1 MNNVTTIDFKELNS
15 LKNRS
20 SVRSAFENIS
30 NADIIRVDFKGIE
43 FLSRTAA
50 HELLKIKE
58 FLISQ
63 KTDVSFLNL
72 GEQANKMLALVEASY
87 TKSKNADFRF
97 VKWLSFQDES
107 KYNEYLLSIQ

>member
-20 SVRSAFENIS
+20 AVRSAFENIS

-63 KTDVSFLNL
+63 KMDVSFLNL
-72 GEQANKMLALVEASY
+72 GDQANKMLALVEASY

-97 VKWLSFQDES
+97 VKWLTFQSEDQ
-107 KYNEYLLSIQ
+107 YNEYLLKIQ

>member
-1 MNNVTTIDFKELNS
+1 MNNITTIDFKEFNS

-72 GEQANKMLALVEASY
+72 GDQANKMLALVEASF
-87 TKSKNADFRF
+87 TKTKNADFRF

>member
-1 MNNVTTIDFKELNS
+1 MNNVIIIDFNELNS

-20 SVRSAFENIS
+20 SVKSAFENIS
-30 NADIIRVDFKGIE
+30 YADLIKVDFRGIE

-58 FLISQ
+58 VLNSKKI
-63 KTDVSFLNL
+63 DVSFLNL
-72 GEQANKMLALVEASY
+72 SDQVGKMLGLVEASY

-97 VKWLSFQDES
+97 VKWLSFQSEDQ
-107 KYNEYLLSIQ
+107 YNEYLLSIE

>member
-58 FLISQ
+58 FFIFQ
-63 KTDVSFLNL
+63 KTDISFLNL
-72 GEQANKMLALVEASY
+72 GDQANKMLALVEASY

>member
-1 MNNVTTIDFKELNS
+1 MNSVTIIDFKELNS

-58 FLISQ
+58 FLISR
-63 KTDVSFLNL
+63 KMDVSFLNL
-72 GEQANKMLALVEASY
+72 GDQANKMLALVEASY
-87 TKSKNADFRF
+87 SKSKNADFRF
-97 VKWLSFQDES
+97 VKWLSFQSEAQ
-107 KYNEYLLSIQ
+107 YNEYLLKIQ